1 MEKGTNTGPLSQI
14 GIINQDTKKKPHNIT
29 IKNYNP
35 NEPKVIPNMKYSDKQ
50 KYRRFKTKT
59 EPKLHE
65 KIMIDEDD
73 DIVNT
78 IKKAFGI
85 EGKSKKNYSEVETS
99 GAEYIKDPDPIE
111 VNDEEDDGDDNNDDY
126 NDDDYDEEGEE
137 GEEEEGEG
145 EQYYE
150 EEEEEGE
157 GEEDS
162 RYFTADRLEDHPL
175 YESFKTHTLRAAGPA
190 PEPTATEITGAV
202 ATPAPITALERARI
216 LEAAT
221 EKQEKQFQ
229 AHLNK
234 EFVELTEDDV
244 KMLRGQYEV
253 SGYLPNPNTY
263 GRDAKERQEK
273 QTQRLVEHMR
283 NIVGKP

>member
-65 KIMIDEDD
+65 TIMIDEDD

-111 VNDEEDDGDDNNDDY
+111 VNDEEDDGDDNDDDY
-126 NDDDYDEEGEE
+126 NDDEEDYEEDEDEEEGEE
-137 GEEEEGEG
+137 DYEEDEEDYEEE
-145 EQYYE
+145 E

-157 GEEDS
+157 EEEEED
-162 RYFTADRLEDHPL
+162 E
-175 YESFKTHTLRAAGPA
+175 E
-190 PEPTATEITGAV
+190 
-202 ATPAPITALERARI
+202 
-216 LEAAT
+216 EA
-221 EKQEKQFQ
+221 EE
-229 AHLNK
+229 
-234 EFVELTEDDV
+234 
-244 KMLRGQYEV
+244 
-253 SGYLPNPNTY
+253 
-263 GRDAKERQEK
+263 
-273 QTQRLVEHMR
+273 
-283 NIVGKP
+283 